1 MKSLKL
7 PSQSHYFAFLF
18 LILTTFALFSQVRHF
33 EFINFDDDLYIVKNP
48 HIQKGLT
55 LSGIK
60 WAFEA
65 DLIKP
70 AENLDYWQPLTAISR
85 LCDIQFFGL
94 NPASH
99 HLMNVFFHALNVF
112 LLFLF
117 LRKITGAFWRSF
129 FVALL
134 FAIYPVQAE
143 AVAWVTSRKDVLC
156 TFFGFLCMITY
167 CDSVLKKSGKL
178 YWISILLCAASLL
191 SKPLF
196 VTMPVLLILVDFW
209 PLKRFQNEKIG
220 KILADKIPFLLL
232 SIFMIVLF
240 ARTQSRDAMSYL
252 PPSQVILKAFVSY
265 LDYFLIACDLA
276 HLGIRNTNFGT
287 MFASLRISI
296 AFLFLTLLFA
306 MSWRF
311 RVKRP
316 YVTFGL
322 FWFLIALLP
331 SVVLPV
337 MGDRYLYVPI
347 SGVFI
352 VVTWGIHDALK
363 NQGSA
368 KKNLSA
374 AIITIIFI
382 FLFVRSWIQIGY
394 WKNSETVFRQ
404 ALRVSEWDALAM
416 NNLGTALMEQ
426 KRYTEAKKLFEKAI
440 QTLPYYMKPYYNL
453 AYLSSLEGK
462 TEEAIRQYQIVIK
475 IDPLYAEAYNDLGTL
490 FIRQN
495 RLDEARAYLEKALER
510 KPIPRTYNN
519 MGFVLEKEGKFD
531 AAANYYGKALEL
543 DPINAEAQNNVG
555 IALAR
560 HGKFDEAIRHFR
572 EALRLRA
579 DYPEARQNLEIM
591 LLRQNSSGD
600 LKSSGGQEL
609 RQRDVRNYS

>member
-1 MKSLKL
+1 VKSLKL

-232 SIFMIVLF
+232 
-240 ARTQSRDAMSYL
+240 
-252 PPSQVILKAFVSY
+252 
-265 LDYFLIACDLA
+265 
-276 HLGIRNTNFGT
+276 
-287 MFASLRISI
+287 
-296 AFLFLTLLFA
+296 
-306 MSWRF
+306 
-311 RVKRP
+311 
-316 YVTFGL
+316 
-322 FWFLIALLP
+322 
-331 SVVLPV
+331 
-337 MGDRYLYVPI
+337 
-347 SGVFI
+347 
-352 VVTWGIHDALK
+352 
-363 NQGSA
+363 
-368 KKNLSA
+368 
-374 AIITIIFI
+374 
-382 FLFVRSWIQIGY
+382 
-394 WKNSETVFRQ
+394 E
-404 ALRVSEWDALAM
+404 
-416 NNLGTALMEQ
+416 
-426 KRYTEAKKLFEKAI
+426 
-440 QTLPYYMKPYYNL
+440 
-453 AYLSSLEGK
+453 
-462 TEEAIRQYQIVIK
+462 
-475 IDPLYAEAYNDLGTL
+475 
-490 FIRQN
+490 
-495 RLDEARAYLEKALER
+495 
-510 KPIPRTYNN
+510 
-519 MGFVLEKEGKFD
+519 
-531 AAANYYGKALEL
+531 
-543 DPINAEAQNNVG
+543 
-555 IALAR
+555 
-560 HGKFDEAIRHFR
+560 
-572 EALRLRA
+572 
-579 DYPEARQNLEIM
+579 
-591 LLRQNSSGD
+591 
-600 LKSSGGQEL
+600 
-609 RQRDVRNYS
+609 